1 MNSDSI
7 LIWRMKKGDEKSVDE
22 FVRKYY
28 DRILQYFRLRI
39 SDFGQA
45 EDLTQETF
53 EKFFRSFGE
62 YRHYGK
68 AINYLYVIAGNTCK
82 DFYKKA
88 GRRVE
93 MEALNTFFD
102 TLSRSRKKQ
111 KARMPYKNKAFR
123 LF

>member
-7 LIWRMKKGDEKSVDE
+7 LIWRMRKGDEKPVDE
-22 FVRKYY
+22 FVGKYY

-93 MEALNTFFD
+93 MEALNTF
-102 TLSRSRKKQ
+102 
-111 KARMPYKNKAFR
+111 
-123 LF
+123 